1 MRKLAMEKTFFI
13 FMFTI
18 FITANSFS
26 QESKTTVIQNPN
38 FSKLLKE
45 KQQINSSLNADDF
58 YRIQI
63 YYGDKDNA
71 KKNLMGFKKD
81 FKEIEGTIL
90 YTNPTY
96 KVWVGSFKLRIE
108 AEKAL
113 LDIKKKFPTAF
124 LIKKNK

>member
-13 FMFTI
+13 FMFSI

>member
-13 FMFTI
+13 FMFSI

-45 KQQINSSLNADDF
+45 KQQINSSLNVDDF
-58 YRIQI
+58 YKIQI
-63 YYGDKDNA
+63 YYGDKENA
-71 KKNLMGFKKD
+71 KKNLMGFKKE

-113 LDIKKKFPTAF
+113 IDIKKKFPTAF
-124 LIKKNK
+124 LIKKK